1 VVQCAA
7 VPAMRLLRRRNLLTQ
22 HGLAAKSGVSQGTI
36 ARIESGKRTELR
48 VGTMKA
54 IADALGVQPAE
65 VTEFRPSL
73 GLPPTE

>member
-1 VVQCAA
+1 
-7 VPAMRLLRRRNLLTQ
+7 MLTQ
-22 HGLAAKSGVSQGTI
+22 HGLAAESGVSQGTI

-54 IADALGVQPAE
+54 IAEALGVQPDE

-73 GLPPTE
+73 GLPAE